1 MFDKSKFAQI
11 IKNIKETYNT
21 QEEFAKKSG
30 IGRTYLSQYMNMKL
44 EEPPKPKT
52 LQKLAN
58 SSNGLIT
65 YDELMQVCGYAQNTE
80 ISYVNAVLEF
90 IDNESKVVIIDILKK
105 LLNRLFRN

>member
-1 MFDKSKFAQI
+1 MFDKSKFALI

-30 IGRTYLSQYMNMKL
+30 IGRTSLSQYMNMKL
-44 EEPPKPKT
+44 EDPPKPKM

-58 SSNGLIT
+58 SSKGLTT

-80 ISYVNAVLEF
+80 ISYINAVLEF
-90 IDNESKVVIIDILKK
+90 LDSKSKTVIINTLKK
-105 LLNRLFRN
+105 LLNRFFRN